1 MGTLGDGLF
10 KYSLFN
16 TALEQNY
23 TNANRFKNH
32 ILTIEQND
40 DIVLVGHDGIG
51 LLYSFKKKN
60 SQIEWKEFAES
71 NKLEKITTFFIDENQ
86 IWIGTKQDGL
96 MSVSIDKENKLTR
109 WLN

>member
-51 LLYSFKKKN
+51 LLYSFKKRIHKLNGKN
-60 SQIEWKEFAES
+60 LQKAIS
-71 NKLEKITTFFIDENQ
+71 
-86 IWIGTKQDGL
+86 
-96 MSVSIDKENKLTR
+96 
-109 WLN
+109 